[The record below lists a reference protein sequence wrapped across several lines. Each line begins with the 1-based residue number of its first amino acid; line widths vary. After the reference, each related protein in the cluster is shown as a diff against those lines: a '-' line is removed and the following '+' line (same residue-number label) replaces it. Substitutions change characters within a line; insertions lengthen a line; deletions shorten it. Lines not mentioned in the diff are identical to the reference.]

1 MLGLVH
7 VVVGSS
13 DDLSN
18 QIVLEVSLPG
28 GVRQLGQD
36 EEQGEEVGEPE
47 VVGGDGGVLLG
58 LQLALVNKAAGG
70 PALELG
76 TNICCSMYPAIR
88 PVMEEN
94 ESKAMVK
101 R

>member
-7 VVVGSS
+7 VVVSS
-13 DDLSN
+13 SNDLSN

-70 PALELG
+70 PALELR
-76 TNICCSMYPAIR
+76 TYVCCSMDPAIR
-88 PVMEEN
+88 PGMEKN
-94 ESKAMVK
+94 ESCNEQ